1 MSVYYYLEKTST
13 CSSSRSRSSSGSK
26 LLCQR
31 QKTWSLIISLTK
43 ARRKWFSQQNATLL
57 LRILHTT
64 DDAFFFPSFKEK
76 LLLLP
81 SRLCDMQKNFFF
93 SRQRQWLLRMQKG
106 EKEEERLT
114 KLLKCSRVV
123 PFYSRHLSEDWW
135 LLLIFSQLFQF
146 QAYLIRN
153 EWLHSFS
160 DDATITELW
169 LNSFANIQSWTTYQQ
184 PSD

>member
-64 DDAFFFPSFKEK
+64 DDDAFFFPSFKEK
-76 LLLLP
+76 LLLIP
-81 SRLCDMQKNFFF
+81 SRLCEMQKKFFF
-93 SRQRQWLLRMQKG
+93 PRQWLLRMQKG

-123 PFYSRHLSEDWW
+123 PFYSRHLSEDWCF
-135 LLLIFSQLFQF
+135 LLIFSQLFQF